1 MYKELGFDKHAGAKL
16 DAIWSAMKKA
26 PDVLP
31 KASKTIHTMIK
42 DTITPWGFAMPGKA
56 APIKAA
62 IKDTVKKPGFGR
74 GAAVGVGAG
83 VVGAMGMNSLFGD
96 KKRNSPYYP
105 S

>member
-31 KASKTIHTMIK
+31 KASKTIHTMVK
-42 DTITPWGFAMPGKA
+42 DTMTPWGFAMPGKA
-56 APIKAA
+56 API
-62 IKDTVKKPGFGR
+62 KKPGFGR

-83 VVGAMGMNSLFGD
+83 VVGTMGMNSLFGD